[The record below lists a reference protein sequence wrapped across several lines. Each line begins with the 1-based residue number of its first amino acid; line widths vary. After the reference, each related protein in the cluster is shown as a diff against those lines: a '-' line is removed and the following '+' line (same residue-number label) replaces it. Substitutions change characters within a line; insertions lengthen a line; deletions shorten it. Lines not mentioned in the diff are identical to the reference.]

1 MGSCEERSPEV
12 KPRAETAIVSLRR
25 VLKEGRGEGW
35 EVWLEQGSYILSG
48 FICQGR
54 VGVLKTCWEPIRGF

>member
-48 FICQGR
+48 FICQGKE
-54 VGVLKTCWEPIRGF
+54 LGF